1 MADAAETLRAAAQRG
16 HRLTRP
22 RRRVI
27 EALAGAPE
35 PLSARALHETVG
47 PEYIDLVTVYRT
59 LDWLMEIGLA
69 RAVPTGEGVERVE
82 LVPPGRHTHHLVCD
96 ACGGVRTVSICGLD
110 RTISERIEREHGFHV
125 DHHQL
130 VFHGRCEACTPGAG
144 GAPRPP

>member
-1 MADAAETLRAAAQRG
+1 MPEAAEVLRAAAERG

-35 PLSARALHETVG
+35 PLSARALHEAVG
-47 PEYIDLVTVYRT
+47 TDRIDLVTVYRT

-69 RAVPTGEGVERVE
+69 RPVLTGEGAERVE
-82 LVPPGRHTHHLVCD
+82 LVPAERHTHHLVCD
-96 ACGGVRTVSICGLD
+96 ACGAVRTVSICGLD
-110 RTISERIEREHGFHV
+110 RTISERIEREHRFTV

-130 VFHGRCEACTPGAG
+130 IFHGRCGECSTERGQTG
-144 GAPRPP
+144 S